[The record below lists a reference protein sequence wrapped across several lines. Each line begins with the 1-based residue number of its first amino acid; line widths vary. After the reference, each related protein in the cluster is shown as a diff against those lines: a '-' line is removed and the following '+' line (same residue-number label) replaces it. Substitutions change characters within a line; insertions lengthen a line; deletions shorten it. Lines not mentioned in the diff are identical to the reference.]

1 MVGLAGGYVLVRW
14 IVGSVISETVPDIGL
29 VVEVSGGTVVAAV
42 VTGVVAVACTPLLL
56 TRRLMRMSI
65 PDALRVME

>member
-1 MVGLAGGYVLVRW
+1 MIQPAAETMVSLRGATRRYEMGD
-14 IVGSVISETVPDIGL
+14 T
-29 VVEVSGGTVVAAV
+29 TV

>member
-1 MVGLAGGYVLVRW
+1 
-14 IVGSVISETVPDIGL
+14 
-29 VVEVSGGTVVAAV
+29 
-42 VTGVVAVACTPLLL
+42 VVAVACAPLLL

>member
-1 MVGLAGGYVLVRW
+1 MIQPAAETMVSLRGATRRYEMGD
-14 IVGSVISETVPDIGL
+14 T
-29 VVEVSGGTVVAAV
+29 TV

-56 TRRLMRMSI
+56 TRRLLRMSI

>member
-1 MVGLAGGYVLVRW
+1 LVSW
-14 IVGSVISETVPDIGL
+14 IVRSVISETVPDIGL

-42 VTGVVAVACTPLLL
+42 VTGVVAVACAPLLL